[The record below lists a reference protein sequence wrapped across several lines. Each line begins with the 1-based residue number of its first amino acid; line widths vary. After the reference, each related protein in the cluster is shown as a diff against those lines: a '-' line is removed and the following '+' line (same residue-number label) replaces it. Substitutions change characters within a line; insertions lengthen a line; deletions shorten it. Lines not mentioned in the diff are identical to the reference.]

1 MKMFAFLVDARIAI
15 LNLVE
20 HRRRTAF
27 LAAAVAVVTM
37 LLVLLTA
44 LSTGV
49 RQTLI
54 HSATTLSTGHLNI
67 GGFYKVTAGQAGPI
81 VTDYEKVLGV
91 AQKAL
96 PEMDFA
102 VERGRGWAK
111 VVADRG
117 SFQS

>member
-1 MKMFAFLVDARIAI
+1 MFSFFVDARIAL

-20 HRRRTAF
+20 HRRRTIF
-27 LAAAVAVVTM
+27 LGAAIAVVTM

-67 GGFYKVTAGQAGPI
+67 GGFYKVTPGQAGPV
-81 VTDYEKVLGV
+81 VTDYQKVLEV
-91 AQKAL
+91 AKKTL
-96 PEMDFA
+96 PEMDYA
-102 VERGRGWAK
+102 VERGRGWA
-111 VVADRG
+111 
-117 SFQS
+117 